1 MNFFQRIAARMLG
14 YNSMGTVSGMP
25 DRAPQ
30 MIDNPFALP
39 PVALDFPN
47 AYRKVGIIRA
57 CIDRVSEDASG
68 LPVLFETE
76 SRGEF
81 RPIVRTAGN
90 VVDVWNSANPQQ
102 TGVELTRDL
111 FAYRLISGNAY
122 LVMETFG
129 TSRVQELWTLP
140 SHLVEPVPGANRTER
155 GFVFNR
161 GGRREFIP
169 AEFVIQWRAFN
180 PDDEPVGSGELESVQ
195 HAYENRYDSGRL
207 RQKMLRSGGMA
218 NGFFRL
224 AGSDK
229 REVNPLGPV
238 DRKAAIEAL
247 TKMYGGIDNM
257 GRARI
262 LDVWEFVQTGMTV
275 DQLKL
280 LESDSANDAEICRS
294 LGVPPWLVGIKE
306 GNALSTGSQIDE
318 RLYWQNRIKPLV
330 EFRDRLLTER
340 LCPRFGT
347 GIRMRTDFSGVLA
360 LQQPVL
366 NAAQQLVALTGR
378 PVMTT
383 NEMRKTLGLPPIADP
398 SADELY
404 EKPAA
409 MPFGLPGA
417 DVPADAGAAAPAAS
431 DGKPAA
437 ASKSGSRMIDG
448 DAVREE
454 RRKAASV
461 NVRRFER
468 RLERAFADL
477 LDGQRA
483 RVVSQLE
490 AMQSRGR
497 AVRSIDPEEVFVVTE
512 SEREQIMRILSALI
526 SERGEDAIAELALA
540 VEVTLTNERAAKFVL
555 SQAQRVLTLTE
566 ATTRQALR
574 EVIASSVE
582 AGESLSALVERI
594 NVMPEFTLT
603 RAQTIARTES
613 ISAYNFATRDA
624 WEQSGVVEEVEWLS
638 ARDGAVRESH
648 ADADGQTASSIGG
661 VFDVG
666 GSTLRFPGDPL
677 GSPDETINCRC
688 TLLPVVTNQRKR
700 GLAHLFG
707 KPSRRTLAAL
717 FHKNGVAK

>member
-1 MNFFQRIAARMLG
+1 VNFFQRIAARMLF
-14 YNSMGTVSGMP
+14 GTAATTPGMP

-30 MIDNPFALP
+30 MIDNPFALQ

-57 CIDRVSEDASG
+57 CIDRVAEDASG

-81 RPIVRTAGN
+81 KPIQRTAGN
-90 VVDVWNSANPQQ
+90 VVDVWNAANPQQ
-102 TGVELTRDL
+102 TGVELTRDV

-129 TSRVQELWTLP
+129 TKRVQELWTLP

-169 AEFVIQWRAFN
+169 AEYVIQWRAFN

-207 RQKMLRSGGMA
+207 RQKMLRAGGMA

-229 REVNPLGPV
+229 RDMSPLSDV
-238 DRKAAIEAL
+238 DKKAAIQAL

-280 LESDSANDAEICRS
+280 LESDAANDAEICRS

-306 GNALSTGSQIDE
+306 GNALSTGSVIDE

-383 NEMRKTLGLPPIADP
+383 NELRKTLGLPPIADP
-398 SADELY
+398 GADALY

-409 MPFGLPGA
+409 PAFGLPA
-417 DVPADAGAAAPAAS
+417 DMGAAPAAS

-437 ASKSGSRMIDG
+437 ASKSGARMIDG
-448 DAVREE
+448 DEVREE

-490 AMQSRGR
+490 AMQARGR
-497 AVRSIDPEEVFVVTE
+497 NVRSIDPEEVFAVTE
-512 SEREQIMRILSALI
+512 SEREQIQRILSALI
-526 SERGEDAIAELALA
+526 AERGEDAIAELALA
-540 VEVTLTNERAAKFVL
+540 VEVTLNNERAAKFVL

-594 NVMPEFTLT
+594 NAMPEFTLT

-638 ARDGAVRESH
+638 ARDGAVRPSH
-648 ADADGQTASSIGG
+648 EAADGDTANAIGG
-661 VFDVG
+661 VFTVG
-666 GSTLRFPGDPL
+666 SSQLRYPGDYL
-677 GSPDETINCRC
+677 GSPEETINCRC
-688 TLLPVVTNQRKR
+688 TLLPVVKSERKR
-700 GLAHLFG
+700 GLSHLFG
-707 KPSRRTLAAL
+707 KPSRRSLSAL
-717 FHKNGVAK
+717 FHVNGMAK